1 MSKIPSWWGE
11 VWEVLAEVLLTA
23 DMDGVGYLD
32 RWPSLTGISLVSLQ
46 EKEKDKNLSL
56 KQVIEFS
63 KFCF

>member
-1 MSKIPSWWGE
+1 M
-11 VWEVLAEVLLTA
+11 WEVLAEVLLTA